1 MSVFSSNFT
10 LFISPSSPNNRGA
23 RSDWIAVLSIRIM
36 AWTISSCI
44 GSVPRM
50 VNVCV
55 IGSSLRVLS
64 KVNLLRV
71 SRDVGA
77 VIWDMEVV
85 SVRLFKLYYCYNLQ
99 RLVNTWHYLE
109 ISVRFDIKSRH
120 SQFALLVLPLL
131 ITTSR
136 SVSLK
141 FRFTKNSVS
150 ENKLHPQ
157 ESRR

>member
-1 MSVFSSNFT
+1 
-10 LFISPSSPNNRGA
+10 
-23 RSDWIAVLSIRIM
+23 
-36 AWTISSCI
+36 
-44 GSVPRM
+44 M

-99 RLVNTWHYLE
+99 RLVNT
-109 ISVRFDIKSRH
+109 
-120 SQFALLVLPLL
+120 
-131 ITTSR
+131 
-136 SVSLK
+136 
-141 FRFTKNSVS
+141 
-150 ENKLHPQ
+150 
-157 ESRR
+157 